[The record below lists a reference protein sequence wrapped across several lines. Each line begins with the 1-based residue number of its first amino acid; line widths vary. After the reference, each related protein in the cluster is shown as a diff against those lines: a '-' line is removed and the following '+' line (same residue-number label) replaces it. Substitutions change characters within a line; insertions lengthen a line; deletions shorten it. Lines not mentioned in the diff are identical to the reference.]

1 MADISQEIKHFISNR
16 LAGGGTEIDTE
27 KSLFK
32 EGIVDSFGL
41 IELALFLKSKYGVDI
56 DEYCIINNGLESI
69 SQIAQYVKEKQ
80 EV

>member
-1 MADISQEIKHFISNR
+1 MSDIADEIKYFILKK
-16 LAGGGTEIDTE
+16 LAIGRTHIDTE
-27 KSLFK
+27 KSLLK